1 MATKTTT
8 NTRQEIKITRLNRD
22 FDFPAEAFIPIK
34 SGEDVDSFISR
45 KGGTMPATITVVVGE
60 GGSGKTTYLINKM
73 AKIIDYDNT
82 RKCLYVSAEMTS
94 FDNKELSDE
103 LPQLLN
109 LDTFYLSDYDNPME
123 AMEDVLKM
131 GWDYV
136 IIDSFSDV
144 KDKIKESDTCK
155 MAASSIESWLLK
167 LMTETCMGANDENK
181 FTAFDVIL
189 HITKGGTYTG
199 STKLKHNTTA
209 MLYVKVDKKTDER
222 YLVYDKNRRGGTN
235 KKLVMGLVDGDI
247 VYNTDKFHEEY
258 GINLVGKNL
267 ASRLEFMGGVM
278 TKLG

>member
-1 MATKTTT
+1 MTKTKETT
-8 NTRQEIKITRLNRD
+8 KRQKIKITRLNRD

-73 AKIIDYDNT
+73 AKIQQFDNT
-82 RKCLYVSAEMTS
+82 KKCLYISAEMTS

-103 LPQLLN
+103 LPQLLD
-109 LDTFYLSDYDNPME
+109 LDTLYLSDYEKPME

-136 IIDSFSDV
+136 IVDSFSDV
-144 KDKIKESDTCK
+144 KDKIKESDDCK
-155 MAASSIESWLLK
+155 LTASSIESWLLK
-167 LMTETCMGANDENK
+167 LMTDTCMGKNDEGK

-222 YLVYDKNRRGGTN
+222 YLVYDKNRRGRTN
-235 KKLVMGLVDGDI
+235 KRLVMGLVDGDL
-247 VYNTDKFHEEY
+247 VYNTDKFQEDY
-258 GINLVGKNL
+258 GINLVGENL
-267 ASRLEFMGGVM
+267 ASMLQNIDGVM
-278 TKLG
+278 TSI